1 MSGVIVLKS
10 EDLWNSF
17 LAKLQEKMNNMTSSV
32 TGAASISKFDEI
44 EEKANAMLDKA
55 NAMQELNQVNDG
67 GIDDLMAKY
76 EEELIRVSKALG
88 NSTFP
93 SKQKMLNFLEY
104 IRINGMYENIDM
116 RNFFMPQT
124 VAAISQSGIN
134 IALLGKGVCAS
145 QARFLRDL
153 LLTSGEEAITKKVYF
168 IDEDGIIEDQHLV
181 TYACS
186 SNNGTN
192 FFLDPTWYNGTIN
205 SLEGS
210 FNSADISEQHR
221 SLLSILD
228 VTQEEIE
235 SARNKVQEYLIE
247 RFQIKDISTQL
258 GIDKAS
264 DLDKQI
270 RMLTF
275 MEKHLSPASGSL
287 NCRSVVLGDREIECG
302 KLLELF
308 YKANNI
314 PYILKCSGDKYNSAY
329 ITTIDGME
337 STIYP
342 KVAFFSDRNNN
353 SLSRKLHFA
362 KNKKDENQY
371 LWAFSDER
379 RQQFMTSINKSRKI
393 AATVIV
399 PGQKLDTNLTTNR
412 QFADTLKVDVSPVEN
427 SENTP
432 AAVAQVVTHNDTTLG
447 SDE

>member
-1 MSGVIVLKS
+1 
-10 EDLWNSF
+10 
-17 LAKLQEKMNNMTSSV
+17 MNNEQKQV
-32 TGAASISKFDEI
+32 IRKEI
-44 EEKANAMLDKA
+44 EEHVAQISSYKETAKRDSDMS
-55 NAMQELNQVNDG
+55 
-67 GIDDLMAKY
+67 GIKRLLQYMESSTASKNFFDNVDVDDLMAKY

-287 NCRSVVLGDREIECG
+287 NCRSVVLGDWEIECG

>member
-1 MSGVIVLKS
+1 
-10 EDLWNSF
+10 
-17 LAKLQEKMNNMTSSV
+17 MNNEQKQV
-32 TGAASISKFDEI
+32 IRKEI
-44 EEKANAMLDKA
+44 EEHVAQISSYKETAKRDSDMS
-55 NAMQELNQVNDG
+55 
-67 GIDDLMAKY
+67 GIKRLLQYMESSTASKNFFDNVDVDDLMAKY

-116 RNFFMPQT
+116 RNFFMSQT

-275 MEKHLSPASGSL
+275 MEKHLSPASESL

-353 SLSRKLHFA
+353 PLSRKLHFA

-432 AAVAQVVTHNDTTLG
+432 AAVTQVVTHNDTTLV

>member
-1 MSGVIVLKS
+1 
-10 EDLWNSF
+10 
-17 LAKLQEKMNNMTSSV
+17 MNNEQKQV
-32 TGAASISKFDEI
+32 IRKEI
-44 EEKANAMLDKA
+44 EEHVDQISSYKEIAKRASDMS
-55 NAMQELNQVNDG
+55 
-67 GIDDLMAKY
+67 GIKRLLQYMESSTASKNFFDNVDVDDLMAKY

-116 RNFFMPQT
+116 RNFFMSQT

-353 SLSRKLHFA
+353 PLSRKLHFA

-432 AAVAQVVTHNDTTLG
+432 AAVTQVVTHNDTTLG

>member
-1 MSGVIVLKS
+1 
-10 EDLWNSF
+10 
-17 LAKLQEKMNNMTSSV
+17 MNNEQKQV
-32 TGAASISKFDEI
+32 IRKEI
-44 EEKANAMLDKA
+44 EEHVVQISSYKETAKRDSDMSEIKRLLQYMESSTASKNFFD
-55 NAMQELNQVNDG
+55 NVDV
-67 GIDDLMAKY
+67 DDLMAKY
-76 EEELIRVSKALG
+76 EEELIKVSEALG
-88 NSTFP
+88 NSTFS

-124 VAAISQSGIN
+124 VATISQSGIN

-353 SLSRKLHFA
+353 PLSRKLHFA

-432 AAVAQVVTHNDTTLG
+432 AAVTQVVTHNDTTLG

>member
-1 MSGVIVLKS
+1 
-10 EDLWNSF
+10 
-17 LAKLQEKMNNMTSSV
+17 MNNEQKQV
-32 TGAASISKFDEI
+32 IRKEI
-44 EEKANAMLDKA
+44 EEHVAQISSYKETAKRDSDMS
-55 NAMQELNQVNDG
+55 
-67 GIDDLMAKY
+67 GIKRLLQYMESSTASKNFFDNVDVDDLMAKY

-116 RNFFMPQT
+116 RNFFMSQT

-275 MEKHLSPASGSL
+275 MEKHLSPASESL

-353 SLSRKLHFA
+353 PLSRKLHFA

-432 AAVAQVVTHNDTTLG
+432 AAVTQVVTQNDTTLG

>member
-1 MSGVIVLKS
+1 
-10 EDLWNSF
+10 
-17 LAKLQEKMNNMTSSV
+17 MNNEQKQV
-32 TGAASISKFDEI
+32 IRKEI
-44 EEKANAMLDKA
+44 EEHVAQISLYKETAKRDSDMS
-55 NAMQELNQVNDG
+55 
-67 GIDDLMAKY
+67 GIKRLLQYMESSTASKNFFDNVDVDDLMAKY

-116 RNFFMPQT
+116 RNFFMSQT

-275 MEKHLSPASGSL
+275 MEKHLSPASESL

-353 SLSRKLHFA
+353 PLSRKLHFA

-432 AAVAQVVTHNDTTLG
+432 AAVTQVVTHNDTTLG

>member
-1 MSGVIVLKS
+1 
-10 EDLWNSF
+10 
-17 LAKLQEKMNNMTSSV
+17 MNNEQKQV
-32 TGAASISKFDEI
+32 IRKEI
-44 EEKANAMLDKA
+44 EEHVAQISSYKETAKRDSDMS
-55 NAMQELNQVNDG
+55 
-67 GIDDLMAKY
+67 GIKRLLQYMESSTASKNFFDNVDVDDLMAKY

-116 RNFFMPQT
+116 RDFFMSQT

-287 NCRSVVLGDREIECG
+287 NCRSIVLGDREIECG

-353 SLSRKLHFA
+353 PLSRKLHFA

-432 AAVAQVVTHNDTTLG
+432 AAVTQVVTHNDTTLG

>member
-1 MSGVIVLKS
+1 MSGIKRL
-10 EDLWNSF
+10 
-17 LAKLQEKMNNMTSSV
+17 LQYMDSS
-32 TGAASISKFDEI
+32 TASKNFFD
-44 EEKANAMLDKA
+44 NVD
-55 NAMQELNQVNDG
+55 V
-67 GIDDLMAKY
+67 DDLMAKY

-116 RNFFMPQT
+116 RNFFMSQT

-353 SLSRKLHFA
+353 PLSRKLHFA

-432 AAVAQVVTHNDTTLG
+432 AAVTQVVTHNDTTLG

>member
-1 MSGVIVLKS
+1 
-10 EDLWNSF
+10 
-17 LAKLQEKMNNMTSSV
+17 MNNEQKQV
-32 TGAASISKFDEI
+32 IRKEI
-44 EEKANAMLDKA
+44 EEHVAQISSYKETAKRDSDMS
-55 NAMQELNQVNDG
+55 
-67 GIDDLMAKY
+67 GIKRLLQYMESSTASKNFFDNVDVDDLMAKY

-116 RNFFMPQT
+116 RDFFMPQT

-153 LLTSGEEAITKKVYF
+153 LLTSGEEAITKKLYF

>member
-1 MSGVIVLKS
+1 
-10 EDLWNSF
+10 
-17 LAKLQEKMNNMTSSV
+17 MNNEQKQV
-32 TGAASISKFDEI
+32 IRKEI
-44 EEKANAMLDKA
+44 EEHVAQISSYKETAKRDSDMS
-55 NAMQELNQVNDG
+55 
-67 GIDDLMAKY
+67 GIKRLLQYMESSTASKNFFDNVDVDDLMAKY

-93 SKQKMLNFLEY
+93 SKQRMLNFLEY

-353 SLSRKLHFA
+353 PLSRKLHFA

-432 AAVAQVVTHNDTTLG
+432 AAVTQVVTHNDTTLG

>member
-1 MSGVIVLKS
+1 
-10 EDLWNSF
+10 
-17 LAKLQEKMNNMTSSV
+17 MNNEQKQV
-32 TGAASISKFDEI
+32 IRKEI
-44 EEKANAMLDKA
+44 EEHVAQISSYKETAKRDSDMS
-55 NAMQELNQVNDG
+55 
-67 GIDDLMAKY
+67 GIKRLLQYMESSTASKNFFDNVDVDDLMAKY

-116 RNFFMPQT
+116 RDFFMSQT

-353 SLSRKLHFA
+353 PLSRKLHFA

-432 AAVAQVVTHNDTTLG
+432 AAVTQVVTHNDTTLG

>member
-1 MSGVIVLKS
+1 MSGIKRL
-10 EDLWNSF
+10 
-17 LAKLQEKMNNMTSSV
+17 LQYMESS
-32 TGAASISKFDEI
+32 TASKNFFD
-44 EEKANAMLDKA
+44 NVD
-55 NAMQELNQVNDG
+55 V
-67 GIDDLMAKY
+67 DDLMAKY

-88 NSTFP
+88 NSTFS

-116 RNFFMPQT
+116 RNFFMSQT

-353 SLSRKLHFA
+353 PLSRKLHFA

-432 AAVAQVVTHNDTTLG
+432 AAVTQVVTHNDTTLG

>member
-1 MSGVIVLKS
+1 
-10 EDLWNSF
+10 
-17 LAKLQEKMNNMTSSV
+17 MNNEQKQV
-32 TGAASISKFDEI
+32 IRKEI
-44 EEKANAMLDKA
+44 EEHVAQISSYKETAKRDSDMS
-55 NAMQELNQVNDG
+55 
-67 GIDDLMAKY
+67 GIKRLLQYMESSTASKNFFDNVDVDDLMAKY

-116 RNFFMPQT
+116 RNFFMSQT
-124 VAAISQSGIN
+124 VAAISQLGIN

-275 MEKHLSPASGSL
+275 MEKHLSPASESL

-353 SLSRKLHFA
+353 PLSRKLHFA

-432 AAVAQVVTHNDTTLG
+432 AAVTQVVTHNDTTLG

>member
-1 MSGVIVLKS
+1 
-10 EDLWNSF
+10 
-17 LAKLQEKMNNMTSSV
+17 MNNEQKQV
-32 TGAASISKFDEI
+32 IRKEI
-44 EEKANAMLDKA
+44 EEHVAQISSYKETAKRDSDMS
-55 NAMQELNQVNDG
+55 
-67 GIDDLMAKY
+67 GIKRLLQYMESSTASKNFFDNVDVDDLMAKY

-116 RNFFMPQT
+116 RNFFMSQT

-275 MEKHLSPASGSL
+275 MEKHLSPASESL

-353 SLSRKLHFA
+353 PLSRKLHFA

-432 AAVAQVVTHNDTTLG
+432 AAVTQVVTHNDTTLG

>member
-1 MSGVIVLKS
+1 
-10 EDLWNSF
+10 
-17 LAKLQEKMNNMTSSV
+17 MNNEQKQV
-32 TGAASISKFDEI
+32 IRKEI
-44 EEKANAMLDKA
+44 EEHVAQISSYKETAKRESDMSEIKRLLQYMESSTASKNFFD
-55 NAMQELNQVNDG
+55 NVDV
-67 GIDDLMAKY
+67 DDLMAKY

-88 NSTFP
+88 NSTFS

-124 VAAISQSGIN
+124 VATISQSGIN

-432 AAVAQVVTHNDTTLG
+432 AAVTQVVTHNDTTLG

>member
-1 MSGVIVLKS
+1 
-10 EDLWNSF
+10 
-17 LAKLQEKMNNMTSSV
+17 MNNEQKQV
-32 TGAASISKFDEI
+32 IRKEI
-44 EEKANAMLDKA
+44 EEHVAQISSYKETAKRDSDMS
-55 NAMQELNQVNDG
+55 
-67 GIDDLMAKY
+67 GIKRLLQYMKSSTASKNFFDNVDVDDLMAKY

>member
-1 MSGVIVLKS
+1 
-10 EDLWNSF
+10 
-17 LAKLQEKMNNMTSSV
+17 MNNEQKQV
-32 TGAASISKFDEI
+32 IRKEI
-44 EEKANAMLDKA
+44 EEHVAQISSYKETAKRDSDMS
-55 NAMQELNQVNDG
+55 
-67 GIDDLMAKY
+67 GIKRLLQYMESSTASKNFFDNVDVDDLMAKY

-116 RNFFMPQT
+116 RNFFMSQT

-275 MEKHLSPASGSL
+275 MEKHLSPASESL
-287 NCRSVVLGDREIECG
+287 NCRSVVLGDRDIECG

-353 SLSRKLHFA
+353 PLSRKLHFA

-432 AAVAQVVTHNDTTLG
+432 AAVTQVVTHNDTTLG

>member
-1 MSGVIVLKS
+1 
-10 EDLWNSF
+10 
-17 LAKLQEKMNNMTSSV
+17 MNNEQKQV
-32 TGAASISKFDEI
+32 IRKEI
-44 EEKANAMLDKA
+44 EEHVAQISSYKETAKRDSDMS
-55 NAMQELNQVNDG
+55 
-67 GIDDLMAKY
+67 GIKRLLQYMESSTASKNCFDNVDVDDLMAKY

-432 AAVAQVVTHNDTTLG
+432 AAVTQVVTHNDTTLG

>member
-1 MSGVIVLKS
+1 
-10 EDLWNSF
+10 
-17 LAKLQEKMNNMTSSV
+17 MNNEQKQV
-32 TGAASISKFDEI
+32 IRKEI
-44 EEKANAMLDKA
+44 EEHVAQISSYKETAKRDSDMS
-55 NAMQELNQVNDG
+55 
-67 GIDDLMAKY
+67 GIKRLLQYMESSTASKNFFDNVDVDDLMAKY

-337 STIYP
+337 SIIYP

-353 SLSRKLHFA
+353 PLSRKLHFA

-432 AAVAQVVTHNDTTLG
+432 AAVTQVVTHNDTTLG

>member
-1 MSGVIVLKS
+1 
-10 EDLWNSF
+10 
-17 LAKLQEKMNNMTSSV
+17 MNNEQKQV
-32 TGAASISKFDEI
+32 IRKEI
-44 EEKANAMLDKA
+44 EEHVAQISSYKETAKRDSDMS
-55 NAMQELNQVNDG
+55 
-67 GIDDLMAKY
+67 GIKRLLQYMESSTASKNFFDNVDVDDLMAKY

-116 RNFFMPQT
+116 RDFFMPQT

-145 QARFLRDL
+145 QARFLRAF

-432 AAVAQVVTHNDTTLG
+432 AAVTQVVTHNDTTLG

>member
-1 MSGVIVLKS
+1 
-10 EDLWNSF
+10 
-17 LAKLQEKMNNMTSSV
+17 MNNEQKQV
-32 TGAASISKFDEI
+32 IRKEI
-44 EEKANAMLDKA
+44 EEHVAQISSYKETAKRDSDMS
-55 NAMQELNQVNDG
+55 
-67 GIDDLMAKY
+67 GIKRLLQYMESSTASKNFFDNVDVDDLMAKY

>member
-1 MSGVIVLKS
+1 
-10 EDLWNSF
+10 
-17 LAKLQEKMNNMTSSV
+17 MNNEQKQV
-32 TGAASISKFDEI
+32 IRKEI
-44 EEKANAMLDKA
+44 EEHVAQISSYKETAKRDSDMS
-55 NAMQELNQVNDG
+55 
-67 GIDDLMAKY
+67 GIKRLLQYMESSTASKNFFDNVDVDDLMAKY

-181 TYACS
+181 TYAYS

>member
-1 MSGVIVLKS
+1 
-10 EDLWNSF
+10 
-17 LAKLQEKMNNMTSSV
+17 MNNEQKQV
-32 TGAASISKFDEI
+32 IRKEI
-44 EEKANAMLDKA
+44 EEHVAQISSYKETAKRDSDMS
-55 NAMQELNQVNDG
+55 
-67 GIDDLMAKY
+67 GIKRLLQYMESSTASKNFFDNVDVDDLMAKY

-116 RNFFMPQT
+116 RDFFMPQT

-432 AAVAQVVTHNDTTLG
+432 AAVTQVVTHNDTTLE

>member
-1 MSGVIVLKS
+1 
-10 EDLWNSF
+10 
-17 LAKLQEKMNNMTSSV
+17 MNNEQKQV
-32 TGAASISKFDEI
+32 IRKEI
-44 EEKANAMLDKA
+44 EKHVAEISSDKEMA
-55 NAMQELNQVNDG
+55 KRDSDMF
-67 GIDDLMAKY
+67 GIKRLLQYMESSTASKNFFDNVDVDDLMAKY
-76 EEELIRVSKALG
+76 EEELIRVSEALG
-88 NSTFP
+88 NSTFS

-116 RNFFMPQT
+116 RKFFMPQA

-145 QARFLRDL
+145 QASFLRDL
-153 LLTSGEEAITKKVYF
+153 LLTSGEDAITKKVYF
-168 IDEDGIIEDQHLV
+168 IDEDGMIEDQHLV

-186 SNNGTN
+186 SNDGTN

-210 FNSADISEQHR
+210 FNSAYIPEQHK
-221 SLLSILD
+221 SLLSMLD
-228 VTQEEIE
+228 VRQEEIE
-235 SARNKVQEYLIE
+235 SARNTVQEYLIE

-258 GIDKAS
+258 GIAEAG

-270 RMLTF
+270 RMLAF
-275 MEKHLSPASGSL
+275 MEKHLSPASESL

-314 PYILKCSGDKYNSAY
+314 PYTLKCSGDKYNSAY

-342 KVAFFSDRNNN
+342 KVAFISDRNNN
-353 SLSRKLHFA
+353 PLSRKLHFA
-362 KNKKDENQY
+362 KNEQDENQY

-379 RQQFMTSINKSRKI
+379 QQQFKTSIKESRKI
-393 AATVIV
+393 ATTVIV
-399 PGQKLDTNLTTNR
+399 PEQKLNTNLTTNR
-412 QFADTLKVDVSPVEN
+412 QFADTLKVDVSPVEI

-432 AAVAQVVTHNDTTLG
+432 AAVTQVVTHDDSAPGL
-447 SDE
+447 DE

>member
-1 MSGVIVLKS
+1 
-10 EDLWNSF
+10 
-17 LAKLQEKMNNMTSSV
+17 MNNEQKQV
-32 TGAASISKFDEI
+32 IRKEI
-44 EEKANAMLDKA
+44 EEHIAQISSYKETAKRDSDMS
-55 NAMQELNQVNDG
+55 
-67 GIDDLMAKY
+67 GIKRLLQYMESSTASKNFFDNVDVDDLMAKY

-353 SLSRKLHFA
+353 PLSRKLHFA

-432 AAVAQVVTHNDTTLG
+432 AAVTQIVTHNDTTLG

>member
-1 MSGVIVLKS
+1 
-10 EDLWNSF
+10 
-17 LAKLQEKMNNMTSSV
+17 MNNEQKQV
-32 TGAASISKFDEI
+32 IRKEI
-44 EEKANAMLDKA
+44 EEHVAQISSYKETAKRDSDMS
-55 NAMQELNQVNDG
+55 
-67 GIDDLMAKY
+67 GIKRLLQYMESSTASKNFFDNVDVDDLMAKY

-116 RNFFMPQT
+116 RNFFMSQT

-275 MEKHLSPASGSL
+275 MEKHLSPASESL

-353 SLSRKLHFA
+353 PLSRKLHFA

-432 AAVAQVVTHNDTTLG
+432 AAVTQVVTHNYTTLG

>member
-1 MSGVIVLKS
+1 
-10 EDLWNSF
+10 
-17 LAKLQEKMNNMTSSV
+17 MNNEQKQV
-32 TGAASISKFDEI
+32 IRKEI
-44 EEKANAMLDKA
+44 EEHVAQISSYKETAKRDSDMS
-55 NAMQELNQVNDG
+55 
-67 GIDDLMAKY
+67 GIKRLLQYMESSTASKNFFDNVDVDDLMAKY

-116 RNFFMPQT
+116 RDFFMPQT

-205 SLEGS
+205 SLEDS

-432 AAVAQVVTHNDTTLG
+432 AAVTQVVTHNDTTLG

>member
-1 MSGVIVLKS
+1 
-10 EDLWNSF
+10 
-17 LAKLQEKMNNMTSSV
+17 MNNEQKQV
-32 TGAASISKFDEI
+32 IRKEI
-44 EEKANAMLDKA
+44 EEHVAQIFSYKETAKRYSDMS
-55 NAMQELNQVNDG
+55 
-67 GIDDLMAKY
+67 GIKRLLQYMESSTASKNFFDNVDVDDLMAKY

-116 RNFFMPQT
+116 RDFFMPQT

-353 SLSRKLHFA
+353 PLSRKLHFA

-432 AAVAQVVTHNDTTLG
+432 AAVTQVVTHNDTTLG

>member
-1 MSGVIVLKS
+1 
-10 EDLWNSF
+10 
-17 LAKLQEKMNNMTSSV
+17 MNNEQKQV
-32 TGAASISKFDEI
+32 IRKEI
-44 EEKANAMLDKA
+44 EEHVAQISSYKETAKRESDMSEIKRLLQYMESSTASKNFFD
-55 NAMQELNQVNDG
+55 NVDV
-67 GIDDLMAKY
+67 DDLMAKY
-76 EEELIRVSKALG
+76 EEELIKVSEALG
-88 NSTFP
+88 NSTFS

-124 VAAISQSGIN
+124 VATISQSGIN

-353 SLSRKLHFA
+353 PLSRKLHFA

-432 AAVAQVVTHNDTTLG
+432 AAVTQVVTHNDTTLG

>member
-1 MSGVIVLKS
+1 
-10 EDLWNSF
+10 
-17 LAKLQEKMNNMTSSV
+17 MNNEQKQV
-32 TGAASISKFDEI
+32 IRKEI
-44 EEKANAMLDKA
+44 EEHVAQISSYKETAKRDSDMS
-55 NAMQELNQVNDG
+55 
-67 GIDDLMAKY
+67 GIKRLLQYMESSTASKNFFDNVDVDDLMAKY

-432 AAVAQVVTHNDTTLG
+432 AAVTQVVTHNDTTLG

>member
-1 MSGVIVLKS
+1 MSGIKRL
-10 EDLWNSF
+10 
-17 LAKLQEKMNNMTSSV
+17 LQYMESS
-32 TGAASISKFDEI
+32 TASKNFFD
-44 EEKANAMLDKA
+44 NVD
-55 NAMQELNQVNDG
+55 V
-67 GIDDLMAKY
+67 DDLMAKY

-116 RNFFMPQT
+116 RDFFMPQT

-353 SLSRKLHFA
+353 PLSRKLHFA

-432 AAVAQVVTHNDTTLG
+432 AAVTQVVTHNDTTLG

>member
-1 MSGVIVLKS
+1 
-10 EDLWNSF
+10 
-17 LAKLQEKMNNMTSSV
+17 MNNEQKQV
-32 TGAASISKFDEI
+32 IRKEI
-44 EEKANAMLDKA
+44 EEHVAQISSYKETAKRDSDMF
-55 NAMQELNQVNDG
+55 
-67 GIDDLMAKY
+67 GIKRLLQYMESSTASKNFFDNVDVDDLMAKY

-116 RNFFMPQT
+116 RDFFMSQT

-353 SLSRKLHFA
+353 PLSRKLHFA

-432 AAVAQVVTHNDTTLG
+432 AAVTQVVTHNDTTLG